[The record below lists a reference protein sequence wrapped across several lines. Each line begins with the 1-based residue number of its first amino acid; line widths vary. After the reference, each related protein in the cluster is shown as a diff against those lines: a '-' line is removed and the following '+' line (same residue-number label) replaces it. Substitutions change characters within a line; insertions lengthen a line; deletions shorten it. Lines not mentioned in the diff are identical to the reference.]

1 MQTIIRPVS
10 DLSKRIS
17 DIEKLCVSENKAV
30 HLTKNGT
37 NHLVIM
43 SSQYYDNLLVKVDML
58 ENLLLSES
66 QLRKGQSVEAA
77 VAVAALHNF
86 LEERVNDRRAQLQG

>member
-17 DIEKLCVSENKAV
+17 DIETLCIAEKSAV

-43 SSQYYDNLLVKVDML
+43 SSQHYDNLLSKIDML
-58 ENLLLSES
+58 EHLLLSES
-66 QLRKGQSVEAA
+66 QIRKGQSVESD

-86 LEERVNDRRAQLQG
+86 LEDRLNDKREQLQG